1 MHPLYDFLIHNN
13 WSKTWAWWADFT
25 AITIILLFISW
36 ILRIIARF
44 IIVNASHKISGATK
58 TTIDDALIEH
68 KLPKNVSRFVP
79 YFFLHAVIPFWSN
92 GNDKIDSWITA
103 IVDVYA
109 VLVAIL
115 ITRSLLRTFRQQL
128 QKQKQFKD
136 KPKMVSLNTNRIT
149 AEIAPK
155 PVKKYTSSLPDSM
168 ESASSIPIP
177 HKKIMTT
184 WI

>member
-115 ITRSLLRTFRQQL
+115 ITRSL
-128 QKQKQFKD
+128 
-136 KPKMVSLNTNRIT
+136 
-149 AEIAPK
+149 
-155 PVKKYTSSLPDSM
+155 
-168 ESASSIPIP
+168 
-177 HKKIMTT
+177 
-184 WI
+184 